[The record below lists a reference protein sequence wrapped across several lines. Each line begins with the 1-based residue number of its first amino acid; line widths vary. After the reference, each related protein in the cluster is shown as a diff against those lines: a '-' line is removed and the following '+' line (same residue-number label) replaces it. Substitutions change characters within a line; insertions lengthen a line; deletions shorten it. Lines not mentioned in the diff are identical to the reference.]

1 MFTKGSE
8 FDIPHFWIHSALAGL
23 ERVNPFIAE
32 FEKLNAHDDDDGDIV
47 LHIEHSD
54 SISNEL
60 LRLFPWPRSLC
71 RLAAG
76 W

>member
-32 FEKLNAHDDDDGDIV
+32 LEKLNGYDA
-47 LHIEHSD
+47 
-54 SISNEL
+54 
-60 LRLFPWPRSLC
+60 
-71 RLAAG
+71 
-76 W
+76 